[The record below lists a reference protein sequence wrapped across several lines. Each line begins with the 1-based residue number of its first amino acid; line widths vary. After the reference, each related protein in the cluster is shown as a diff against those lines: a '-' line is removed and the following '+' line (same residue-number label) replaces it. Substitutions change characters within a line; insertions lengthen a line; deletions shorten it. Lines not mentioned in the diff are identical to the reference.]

1 MSVTDDALDI
11 LKNIFKQFL
20 SSSSFIFFSVLSFL
34 RGSCFLSLS
43 FFPFLHLPAMLLPFL
58 DCSCAFWTVPVFV
71 FSSCI
76 FTFIVVI
83 IIFSFFVFFF
93 FTAFIL
99 FFWSFAR
106 IQPSWLTGVQ
116 ILFLFVKNIF
126 PFPFLYRKCF
136 LYCFFYCK
144 LLCPTG
150 LATAAGCQL
159 VATCDIAV
167 VTEQSR
173 FATPGYVVIF

>member
-1 MSVTDDALDI
+1 MVDWCT
-11 LKNIFKQFL
+11 NT
-20 SSSSFIFFSVLSFL
+20 
-34 RGSCFLSLS
+34 
-43 FFPFLHLPAMLLPFL
+43 FPFRKKY
-58 DCSCAFWTVPVFV
+58 
-71 FSSCI
+71 
-76 FTFIVVI
+76 
-83 IIFSFFVFFF
+83 FSF
-93 FTAFIL
+93 
-99 FFWSFAR
+99 S
-106 IQPSWLTGVQ
+106 
-116 ILFLFVKNIF
+116 LFV
-126 PFPFLYRKCF
+126 LQMF